1 MLGRA
6 DSSHGIEVKGAAG
19 QNCDTTCASRSGCS
33 EEVWPQSEDEF
44 KESGALNSGE
54 KVGEKQ
60 NDG

>member
-1 MLGRA
+1 M
-6 DSSHGIEVKGAAG
+6 KGAAG

-44 KESGALNSGE
+44 KESGVELGE
-54 KVGEKQ
+54 NVGEKQ